1 MTLMLYGVS
10 WQRST
15 KGTAMSIIRKIRSR
29 PDRRS
34 AASRR
39 RATQDIGRALSLAPT
54 RASRE
59 ELLLL
64 LNR

>member
-1 MTLMLYGVS
+1 MSNSNDDREDDDMTIL
-10 WQRST
+10 
-15 KGTAMSIIRKIRSR
+15 RKLRTSHNT
-29 PDRRS
+29 S
-34 AASRR
+34 ASRAR
-39 RATQDIGRALSLAPT
+39 RDVGRALRLAPT

>member
-1 MTLMLYGVS
+1 
-10 WQRST
+10 
-15 KGTAMSIIRKIRSR
+15 MSIVRKFRNR
-29 PDRRS
+29 PVNTARRG
-34 AASRR
+34 RR
-39 RATQDIGRALSLAPT
+39 DLARALRSAPT

>member
-1 MTLMLYGVS
+1 
-10 WQRST
+10 
-15 KGTAMSIIRKIRSR
+15 MSILRKIRN
-29 PDRRS
+29 RRS
-34 AASRR
+34 NSARRGSRELS
-39 RATQDIGRALSLAPT
+39 RALRLAPT

>member
-1 MTLMLYGVS
+1 
-10 WQRST
+10 
-15 KGTAMSIIRKIRSR
+15 MSLLRKIRTRTS
-29 PDRRS
+29 S
-34 AASRR
+34 TSRR
-39 RATQDIGRALSLAPT
+39 GHRDLDRALRLAPT

>member
-1 MTLMLYGVS
+1 MTILRNL
-10 WQRST
+10 
-15 KGTAMSIIRKIRSR
+15 RKSHNTPAARA
-29 PDRRS
+29 RR
-34 AASRR
+34 
-39 RATQDIGRALSLAPT
+39 DVGRALRLAPT